1 MARGWSGDRVAPR
14 AGQCICMR
22 LILATEFHFHSS
34 IGSSSGSSDIQRRQ
48 RRHPLCSKPASLSVA
63 LTRHLRAFV
72 KFSAN
77 RRQART
83 QARQFDEPP
92 HTHTTPHIQW
102 RCACTNDII
111 MVHQRKF
118 PMQLT
123 ADKLWAQWLITCV
136 THACGMLIGCNA
148 GGLVSKVA

>member
-1 MARGWSGDRVAPR
+1 MEVQKIATSRRRSGEARVRRSHGSSRVAQLRQQQKAATAATCDGQGWSGDRVAPR

-92 HTHTTPHIQW
+92 HTHTTPHIQ
-102 RCACTNDII
+102 
-111 MVHQRKF
+111 
-118 PMQLT
+118 
-123 ADKLWAQWLITCV
+123 
-136 THACGMLIGCNA
+136 
-148 GGLVSKVA
+148 